1 MTLRLFRYRILLTCA
16 GAALGYFALG
26 NNDLGST
33 SIFAIVLA
41 ALAFSLGYLIDSVAA
56 RLTPIQSGP
65 YAIAQG
71 YRDEHQEA
79 LRRQFTEFEESFNE
93 DPDDAF
99 DSPSLSLFAHGCNP
113 NRGNGRDH

>member
-1 MTLRLFRYRILLTCA
+1 
-16 GAALGYFALG
+16 LG

-41 ALAFSLGYLIDSVAA
+41 ALAFSLGYLIDSVVA

-71 YRDEHQEA
+71 YAYEDEEA
-79 LRRQFTEFEESFNE
+79 LRTQSTQFEESNPE
-93 DPDDAF
+93 DPDEDLGSA
-99 DSPSLSLFAHGCNP
+99 SLSLACHGYNP
-113 NRGNGRDH
+113 SRGNGQVV